1 MKKEITDLE
10 KARAVMFDK
19 NNSFKKLHEVSGC
32 SVSRLRHYRCEPE
45 LLETARWITIHR
57 LASLYDEIAK
67 RYQ

>member
-10 KARAVMFDK
+10 KARVVVLDK
-19 NNSFKKLHEVSGC
+19 NNSFKKLHEVSSC

-57 LASLYDEIAK
+57 LASLYDETAK
-67 RYQ
+67 RYK